1 MTEEQLVEAARHGSA
16 EAFNEL
22 VGRYREGLLRFLLL
36 RCRTR
41 ADAED
46 ALQDTLVNAYCY
58 LGSYNL
64 QWRFST
70 WLYRIAIRNIR
81 CSAIPSDVSVD
92 DLVDESPDA
101 LQHCIEQAE
110 RENLWLVARRVLSG
124 DACAAM
130 WLRYVE
136 DLPLA
141 EIATAL
147 GRSQAWTKVAL
158 MRGRRRLTAELNDA
172 ATNNDE

>member
-1 MTEEQLVEAARHGSA
+1 M
-16 EAFNEL
+16 
-22 VGRYREGLLRFLLL
+22 RYLLL

-46 ALQDTLVNAYCY
+46 ALQDTLVNAWCY
-58 LGSYNL
+58 LGSYDSR
-64 QWRFST
+64 WRFST
-70 WLYRIAIRNIR
+70 WLYRIAVRHIRR
-81 CSAIPSDVSVD
+81 TAIPADVSVD
-92 DLVDESPDA
+92 DLADESPDA

-124 DACAAM
+124 DAYTAM

-136 DLPLA
+136 DLSLA
-141 EIATAL
+141 DIAMAL

-158 MRGRRRLTAELNDA
+158 MRSRRRLTAELNDA
-172 ATNNDE
+172 ATEHAR

>member
-16 EAFNEL
+16 ESFNEL

-58 LGSYNL
+58 LGSYDSR
-64 QWRFST
+64 WRFST
-70 WLYRIAIRNIR
+70 WLYRIAMRQIRRTI
-81 CSAIPSDVSVD
+81 IPADVSVD
-92 DLVDESPDA
+92 ELVDESPDA

-124 DACAAM
+124 DAYAAM

-141 EIATAL
+141 DIATAL

-158 MRGRRRLTAELNDA
+158 MRGRRRLTAEMNDA
-172 ATNNDE
+172 ATDNDK

>member
-1 MTEEQLVEAARHGSA
+1 VTEDQLVEAARHGSA
-16 EAFNEL
+16 ESFNEL
-22 VGRYREGLLRFLLL
+22 VGRYREGLMRFLLL

-46 ALQDTLVNAYCY
+46 ALQDTLVNAWCY
-58 LGSYNL
+58 LGSYDSR
-64 QWRFST
+64 WRFST
-70 WLYRIAIRNIR
+70 WLYRIAIRHIR
-81 CSAIPSDVSVD
+81 HTGIAADVSVD

-101 LQHCIEQAE
+101 LQQCIEKAE

-124 DACAAM
+124 DAYAAM

-141 EIATAL
+141 DIARAL

-158 MRGRRRLTAELNDA
+158 MRGRRRLTAEMNDA
-172 ATNNDE
+172 ETDNGR

>member
-16 EAFNEL
+16 ESFNEL

-58 LGSYNL
+58 LGSYDSR
-64 QWRFST
+64 WRFST
-70 WLYRIAIRNIR
+70 WLYRIAMRHIRRSI
-81 CSAIPSDVSVD
+81 IPADVSVD
-92 DLVDESPDA
+92 ELVDESADA

-110 RENLWLVARRVLSG
+110 RENLWLVARRVLSA
-124 DACAAM
+124 DAYAAM

-141 EIATAL
+141 DIATAL
-147 GRSQAWTKVAL
+147 GRSPAWTKVAL
-158 MRGRRRLTAELNDA
+158 MRGRRRLTAEMNDA
-172 ATNNDE
+172 TTNNDK

>member
-16 EAFNEL
+16 ESFNEL

-58 LGSYNL
+58 LGSYDSR
-64 QWRFST
+64 WRFST
-70 WLYRIAIRNIR
+70 WLYRIAMRHIRR
-81 CSAIPSDVSVD
+81 TVIPADVCVD
-92 DLVDESPDA
+92 ELVDESPDA

-124 DACAAM
+124 DAYAAM

-141 EIATAL
+141 DIATAL

-158 MRGRRRLTAELNDA
+158 MRGRRRLTAEMNDA
-172 ATNNDE
+172 ATDNDK

>member
-16 EAFNEL
+16 ESFNEL

-46 ALQDTLVNAYCY
+46 ALQETLVNAWCY
-58 LGSYNL
+58 LPSYDSR
-64 QWRFST
+64 WRFST
-70 WLYRIAIRNIR
+70 WLYRIAIRHIR
-81 CSAIPSDVSVD
+81 HTGIPADVSVHE
-92 DLVDESPDA
+92 LVDESPDA
-101 LQHCIEQAE
+101 LQHCIEKSE

-124 DACAAM
+124 DAYTAM
-130 WLRYVE
+130 WLRYAE

-141 EIATAL
+141 DISTAL
-147 GRSQAWTKVAL
+147 GRSLAWTKVAL
-158 MRGRRRLTAELNDA
+158 LRGRRRLTAELNDA
-172 ATNNDE
+172 TADNDE